1 MKKKMM
7 IVLAAAL
14 LLLTMT
20 ACSNNDDT
28 NIPATNEDDAP
39 NIAVSDND
47 KQDSETSDSM
57 GTSDVVN
64 PADADQTPAATGEAM
79 FDPAA
84 FSGKI
89 QGCSYAGDN
98 KMIVFTDQ
106 LHLYDTQLGKVTAST
121 EVSMRD
127 IVVQPYNDGYLIV
140 GYDDDGVNAYLC
152 SADFSKKEDLK
163 LYGLLAE
170 DFILS
175 PYGVDISEDGKTLAI
190 AGFRGLYLYDVKSG
204 KLSTLLAVDDNAK
217 SNNMKINTIEQLCFI
232 NQGTELAFVGL
243 GTELPV
249 VSNADSVHIYG
260 TISIDGG
267 KLTITKPASY
277 TVSELLVGG
286 DMLMMPQSFDRNNG
300 TLLVMDTKTG
310 KETFVPFS
318 TSAEGSDGV
327 YCSEQGN
334 YFATAVLGSDLTI
347 RIYETKTGSLV
358 HTETITHSDSVYFGR
373 IPSVTILDDPKYCI
387 VLMGAS
393 MSDVDTVSATFNF
406 GD

>member
-7 IVLAAAL
+7 LVLAAAL
-14 LLLTMT
+14 LLLTVT

-28 NIPATNEDDAP
+28 NIPASNEDNAP
-39 NIAVSDND
+39 NILISENGT
-47 KQDSETSDSM
+47 QSSETSDFT
-57 GTSDVVN
+57 GTSDVEN
-64 PADADQTPAATGEAM
+64 PTDADPIPAVTGEAM

-89 QGCSYAGDN
+89 LGCSYAGDN
-98 KMIVFTDQ
+98 NVIVFADE

-121 EVSMRD
+121 KVSMRD
-127 IVVQPYNDGYLIV
+127 IVVQPFNDGYLII
-140 GYDDDGVNAYLC
+140 GLGDDGVNAYLC

-163 LYGLLAE
+163 LYGLLSE

-175 PYGVDISEDGKTLAI
+175 PYGVDISEDGKMLVI

-217 SNNMKINTIEQLCFI
+217 SNNMKISTIEQLCFI
-232 NQGTELAFVGL
+232 NRDTELAFVGL
-243 GTELPV
+243 GRQLPATN
-249 VSNADSVHIYG
+249 STDDQHIYG

-267 KLTITKPASY
+267 RLTITKPASY
-277 TVSELLVGG
+277 TVAELLVGG
-286 DMLMMPQSFDRNNG
+286 GMLMMPQGFDRNNG
-300 TLLVMDTKTG
+300 TLLVMDTRTG

-318 TSAEGSDGV
+318 TSAEGSDGI

-347 RIYETKTGSLV
+347 RIYETKTGNLV
-358 HTETITHSDSVYFGR
+358 HTETITHSDSVYFNR
-373 IPSVTILDDPKYCI
+373 IPRVTILDDPKYCI
-387 VLMGAS
+387 VLLGAS
-393 MSDVDTVSATFNF
+393 MSDVDTVSVTFNF

>member
-7 IVLAAAL
+7 LVLAAAL
-14 LLLTMT
+14 LLLTVT

-28 NIPATNEDDAP
+28 NIPASNEDNAP
-39 NIAVSDND
+39 NILISENGT
-47 KQDSETSDSM
+47 QSSETSDFT
-57 GTSDVVN
+57 GTSDVEN
-64 PADADQTPAATGEAM
+64 PTDADPIPAVTGEAM

-84 FSGKI
+84 FSRKI
-89 QGCSYAGDN
+89 LGCSYAGDN
-98 KMIVFTDQ
+98 NVIVFADE

-127 IVVQPYNDGYLIV
+127 IVVQPFNDGYLII
-140 GYDDDGVNAYLC
+140 GLGDDGVNAYLC

-163 LYGLLAE
+163 LYGLLSE

-175 PYGVDISEDGKTLAI
+175 PYGVDISEDGKMLVI

-217 SNNMKINTIEQLCFI
+217 SNNMKISTIEQLCFI
-232 NQGTELAFVGL
+232 NRDTELAFVGL
-243 GTELPV
+243 GRQLPATN
-249 VSNADSVHIYG
+249 STDDQHIYG

-267 KLTITKPASY
+267 RLTITKPASY
-277 TVSELLVGG
+277 TVAELLVGG
-286 DMLMMPQSFDRNNG
+286 DMLMMPQGFDRNNG
-300 TLLVMDTKTG
+300 TLLVMDTRTG

-318 TSAEGSDGV
+318 TSAEGSDGI

-347 RIYETKTGSLV
+347 RIYETKTGNLV
-358 HTETITHSDSVYFGR
+358 HTETITHSDSVYFNR
-373 IPSVTILDDPKYCI
+373 IPRVTILDDPKYCI
-387 VLMGAS
+387 VLLGAS
-393 MSDVDTVSATFNF
+393 MSDVDTVSVTFNF

>member
-7 IVLAAAL
+7 LVLAAAL
-14 LLLTMT
+14 LLLTVT

-28 NIPATNEDDAP
+28 NIPASNEDNAP
-39 NIAVSDND
+39 NILISENGT
-47 KQDSETSDSM
+47 QSSETSDFT
-57 GTSDVVN
+57 GTSDVEN
-64 PADADQTPAATGEAM
+64 PTDADPIPAVTGEAM

-89 QGCSYAGDN
+89 LGCSYAGDN
-98 KMIVFTDQ
+98 NVIVFADE

-121 EVSMRD
+121 KVSMRD
-127 IVVQPYNDGYLIV
+127 IVVQSFNDGYLII
-140 GYDDDGVNAYLC
+140 GLGDDGVNAYLC

-163 LYGLLAE
+163 LYGLLSE

-175 PYGVDISEDGKTLAI
+175 PYGVDISEDGKMLVI

-217 SNNMKINTIEQLCFI
+217 SNNMKISTIEQLCFI
-232 NQGTELAFVGL
+232 NRDTELAFVGL
-243 GTELPV
+243 GRQLPATN
-249 VSNADSVHIYG
+249 STDDQHIYG

-267 KLTITKPASY
+267 RLTITKPASY
-277 TVSELLVGG
+277 TVAELLVGG
-286 DMLMMPQSFDRNNG
+286 DMLMMPQGFDRNNG
-300 TLLVMDTKTG
+300 TLLVMDTRTG

-318 TSAEGSDGV
+318 TSAEGSDGI

-347 RIYETKTGSLV
+347 RIYETKTGNLV
-358 HTETITHSDSVYFGR
+358 HTETITHSDSVYFNR
-373 IPSVTILDDPKYCI
+373 IPRVTILDDPKYCI
-387 VLMGAS
+387 VLLGAS
-393 MSDVDTVSATFNF
+393 MSDVDTVSVTFNF

>member
-7 IVLAAAL
+7 LVLAAAL
-14 LLLTMT
+14 LLLTVT

-28 NIPATNEDDAP
+28 NIPASNEDNAP
-39 NIAVSDND
+39 NILISENGT
-47 KQDSETSDSM
+47 QSSETSDFT
-57 GTSDVVN
+57 GTSDVEN
-64 PADADQTPAATGEAM
+64 PTDADPIPAVTGEAM

-84 FSGKI
+84 FSRKI
-89 QGCSYAGDN
+89 LGCSYAGDN
-98 KMIVFTDQ
+98 NVIVFADE

-121 EVSMRD
+121 KVSMRD
-127 IVVQPYNDGYLIV
+127 IVVQPFNDGYLII
-140 GYDDDGVNAYLC
+140 GLGDDGVNAYLC

-163 LYGLLAE
+163 LYGLLSE

-175 PYGVDISEDGKTLAI
+175 PYGVDISEDGKMLVI

-217 SNNMKINTIEQLCFI
+217 SNNMKISTIEQLCFI
-232 NQGTELAFVGL
+232 NRDTELAFVGL
-243 GTELPV
+243 GRQLPATN
-249 VSNADSVHIYG
+249 STDDQHIYG

-267 KLTITKPASY
+267 RLTITKPASY
-277 TVSELLVGG
+277 TVAELLVGG
-286 DMLMMPQSFDRNNG
+286 DMLMMPQGFDRNNG
-300 TLLVMDTKTG
+300 TLLVMDTRTG

-318 TSAEGSDGV
+318 TSAEGSDGI

-347 RIYETKTGSLV
+347 RIYETKTGNLV
-358 HTETITHSDSVYFGR
+358 HTETITHSDSVYFNR
-373 IPSVTILDDPKYCI
+373 IPRVTILDDPKYCI
-387 VLMGAS
+387 VLLGAS
-393 MSDVDTVSATFNF
+393 MSDVDTVSVTFNF

>member
-7 IVLAAAL
+7 LVLAAAL
-14 LLLTMT
+14 LLLTVT

-28 NIPATNEDDAP
+28 NIPASNEDNAP
-39 NIAVSDND
+39 NNLISENGT
-47 KQDSETSDSM
+47 QSSETSDFT
-57 GTSDVVN
+57 GTSDVEN
-64 PADADQTPAATGEAM
+64 PTDADPIPAVTGEAM

-89 QGCSYAGDN
+89 LGCSYAGDN
-98 KMIVFTDQ
+98 NVIVFADE

-121 EVSMRD
+121 KVSMRD
-127 IVVQPYNDGYLIV
+127 IVVQPFNDGYLII
-140 GYDDDGVNAYLC
+140 GLGDDGVNAYLC

-163 LYGLLAE
+163 LYGLLSE

-175 PYGVDISEDGKTLAI
+175 PYGVDISEDGKMLVI

-217 SNNMKINTIEQLCFI
+217 SNNMKISTIEQLCFI
-232 NQGTELAFVGL
+232 NRDTELAFVGL
-243 GTELPV
+243 GRQLPATN
-249 VSNADSVHIYG
+249 STDDQHIYG

-267 KLTITKPASY
+267 RLTITKPASY
-277 TVSELLVGG
+277 TVAELLVGG
-286 DMLMMPQSFDRNNG
+286 DMLMMPQGFDRNNG
-300 TLLVMDTKTG
+300 TLLVMDTRTG

-318 TSAEGSDGV
+318 TSAEGSDGI

-347 RIYETKTGSLV
+347 RIYETKTGNLV
-358 HTETITHSDSVYFGR
+358 HTETITHSDSVYFNR
-373 IPSVTILDDPKYCI
+373 IPRVTILDDPKYCI
-387 VLMGAS
+387 VLLGAS
-393 MSDVDTVSATFNF
+393 MSDVDTVSVTFNF